1 MEIPSKEVAWT
12 FDGTT
17 EPSEA
22 SKRRITRTSD
32 EPNDNM
38 CRGAHTNQA
47 TGFAGWA
54 IWICSLGSLVG
65 LVGSEVEV

>member
-1 MEIPSKEVAWT
+1 LEIPSKEVAWT

-17 EPSEA
+17 EPSVV

-32 EPNDNM
+32 GPDDNM

-54 IWICSLGSLVG
+54 IWIGSLGSLVG
-65 LVGSEVEV
+65 LVGLRVGM